1 LLVVENLTKTYGKF
15 IALSDV
21 SFTVDDGES
30 VLLIGPN
37 GAGKTTIIKSILGL
51 LYYSGKISVDS
62 NDMARHGAS
71 ARAKVGYVPQ
81 QLTFGYNTSIQEQAR
96 FMSALR
102 GGSNDDGDDAL
113 RQASLW
119 EIKKR
124 KVNSL
129 SHGMRQKMGLALAL
143 VKDPP
148 LLIFDEPINNVD
160 LEGQLE
166 FRSTIEGLSK
176 KGKTILVATHLS
188 GLSEIVGKAIVLQ
201 RGKVIATGTPRELLA
216 RMNAADTVYL
226 RVDEEQIPKVMALVE
241 ATIGREAR
249 KSNEWIVFSV
259 PPDMKAEV
267 VVEVTSAGYK
277 IKDMIIEPSSI
288 ESQYVKLFNQATTP

>member
-1 LLVVENLTKTYGKF
+1 LLVVENLTKAYGKF

-51 LYYSGKISVDS
+51 LYYTGKISVDS

-81 QLTFGYNTSIQEQAR
+81 QLTFGYNTSIQEQAH

-119 EIKKR
+119 EIKRR

-226 RVDEEQIPKVMALVE
+226 RVDEEQIPNVMALVE

-267 VVEVTSAGYK
+267 VIEVTSAGYK

>member
-1 LLVVENLTKTYGKF
+1 MLAVEHLTKNYGKF
-15 IALSDV
+15 TALDNV
-21 SFTVDDGES
+21 SFTVEEGSS

-51 LYYSGKISVDS
+51 LYYTGRITVDS
-62 NDMARHGAS
+62 TDMARHGAT

-81 QLTFGYNTSIQEQAR
+81 QLTFGYNTAIDEQAH

-102 GGSNDDGDDAL
+102 GGSKEDGDEAL
-113 RQASLW
+113 KQASLW
-119 EIKKR
+119 DIKKR

-201 RGKVIATGTPRELLA
+201 RGKVIAQGTPQELLA

-226 RVDEEQIPKVMALVE
+226 RVDAEQIPKVMGLIE
-241 ATIGREAR
+241 ASIGQEAR

-259 PPDMKAEV
+259 PPARKTELII
-267 VVEVTSAGYK
+267 EINSAGYK
-277 IKDMIIEPSSI
+277 IKDIIIEPSSI
-288 ESQYVKLFNQATTP
+288 ESQYVRLFKQVAQP

>member
-1 LLVVENLTKTYGKF
+1 MLVVENLTKVYGKF

-21 SFTVDDGES
+21 SFTVDEGES

-51 LYYSGKISVDS
+51 LYYTGKISVDS
-62 NDMARHGAS
+62 HDMARHGAR
-71 ARAKVGYVPQ
+71 ARSKVGYVPQ
-81 QLTFGYNTSIQEQAR
+81 QLTFGYNTSILEQAH

-102 GGSNDDGDDAL
+102 GGSNDDGDEAL
-113 RQASLW
+113 KQASLW
-119 EIKKR
+119 EIKRR

-226 RVDEEQIPKVMALVE
+226 RVDEEQIPKVMALIQG
-241 ATIGREAR
+241 TIGREAR

-259 PPDMKAEV
+259 PPTMKAEV
-267 VVEVTSAGYK
+267 VLEVTSAGYK